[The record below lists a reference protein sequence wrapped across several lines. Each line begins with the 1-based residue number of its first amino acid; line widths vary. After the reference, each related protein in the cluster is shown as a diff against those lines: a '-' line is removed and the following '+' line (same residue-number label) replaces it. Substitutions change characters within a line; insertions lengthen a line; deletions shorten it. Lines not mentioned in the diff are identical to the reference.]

1 MIHGWLRRA
10 AGNAYVLMQLPGQT
24 ALPFATRQR
33 IERTRDAR
41 VRRMVCHAAATVPY
55 YREAFRRLALDPR
68 ELRTASDLQ
77 RLPLIEKDDLRRDPE
92 RFVSTSWL
100 GRHSVP
106 FETSGTTGERARI
119 HHDPLG
125 LLANIAF
132 GERERQVV
140 TGLIG
145 TAVGYRE
152 AFIGYTTSTIG
163 KVWSF
168 YRENTYLPLRPDRL
182 VLSVQTPM
190 HENVEAVNRFRP
202 DVLMTYGSYLEALSR
217 AVAAGT
223 LELFRPKL
231 LMYGAEP
238 LSPQSRHDV
247 ETVLGTPVLSNYNAV
262 EAFKIAF
269 MCEERVGFHVHED
282 LAHVRIADADGR
294 TVPEGEAGCVVLS
307 NLVNRGTVLLNYR
320 LADVAAYAP
329 QRCRCG
335 RSLRLLGEIDGRAED
350 LLVLENGEVLHPRAI
365 WSVVKPW
372 TDVIQY
378 QLVQQERRRFLLKL
392 VTADDE
398 GFRRVS
404 EPVARE
410 IVRLLG
416 AEATVDAVHCAEL
429 PREAG
434 GKVRLVVA
442 LHEVPPDPPDP
453 HTRGPNVRLA
463 AEVSPGHTRPALGR
477 QLPVT
482 WMTVHA
488 KQTRR

>member
-1 MIHGWLRRA
+1 MISGWLRRA
-10 AGNAYVLMQLPGQT
+10 AGNAYVLAHLPRQT
-24 ALPFATRQR
+24 ALPFATRQC
-33 IERTRDAR
+33 IERARDAR
-41 VRRMVCHAAATVPY
+41 VRQMVRHAAATVPY

-68 ELRTASDLQ
+68 QMRTASDLLQ
-77 RLPLIEKDDLRRDPE
+77 LPLVEKDDLRRDPE

-100 GRHSVP
+100 GRHSLP
-106 FETSGTTGERARI
+106 FVTSGTTGERACI

-125 LLANIAF
+125 LLTNIAF
-132 GERERQVV
+132 GERERQVIK
-140 TGLIG
+140 GLLG
-145 TAVGYRE
+145 TAFGYRE
-152 AFIGYTTSTIG
+152 AIIGYTTATIG
-163 KVWSF
+163 KVWGF

-202 DVLMTYGSYLEALSR
+202 DVLKTYGSYLEALSR

-238 LSPQSRHDV
+238 MSPQSRHDV
-247 ETVLGTPVLSNYNAV
+247 EAVLGAPVLSNYNAV

-269 MCEERVGFHVHED
+269 MCEERTGFHVHED

-294 TVPEGEAGCVVLS
+294 TVPDGETGCVVLS
-307 NLVNRGTVLLNYR
+307 NLVNRATVLLNYR

-335 RSLRLLGEIDGRAED
+335 RTLRLLGEIDGRAED
-350 LLVLENGEVLHPRAI
+350 LLVLQNGEVLHPRAI

-378 QLVQQERRRFLLKL
+378 QLVQQEPSRFLLKL

-404 EPVARE
+404 GPVARE
-410 IVRLLG
+410 ILRLLG
-416 AEATVDAVHCAEL
+416 DGATVDAVRYGQL

-442 LHEVPPDPPDP
+442 LTE
-453 HTRGPNVRLA
+453 
-463 AEVSPGHTRPALGR
+463 RPAG
-477 QLPVT
+477 P
-482 WMTVHA
+482 A
-488 KQTRR
+488 